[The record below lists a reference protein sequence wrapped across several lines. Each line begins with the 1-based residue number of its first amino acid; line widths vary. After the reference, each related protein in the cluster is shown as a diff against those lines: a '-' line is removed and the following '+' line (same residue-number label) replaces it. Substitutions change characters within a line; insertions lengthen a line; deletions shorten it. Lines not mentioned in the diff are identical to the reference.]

1 MNWISRWMERRRVNK
16 LKSKLAKMKRAASAA
31 AVEPLMPA
39 VDTISGRIRL
49 ERIDVLEKAVEK
61 IDARQ
66 SPRIHP
72 PA

>member
-1 MNWISRWMERRRVNK
+1 MKI
-16 LKSKLAKMKRAASAA
+16 AKMKREAEAA

-39 VDTISGRIRL
+39 VNTISGRIRL

-61 IDARQ
+61 IDAQRT
-66 SPRIHP
+66 PRPTP

>member
-1 MNWISRWMERRRVNK
+1 MNWFRRWIEQRRVKK
-16 LKSKLAKMKRAASAA
+16 LKLKIAKMKREAEAA

-39 VDTISGRIRL
+39 VNTISGRIRL

-61 IDARQ
+61 IDAQRT
-66 SPRIHP
+66 PRSTP